1 MTSRAK
7 KTIKSLLRCM
17 DKFDNI
23 ANINSSEI
31 VNGGVSIRAFKS
43 ADYVLDVNVLN
54 KNAKYCTQMVCN
66 GCFHQMVL
74 ETRKASCVLI
84 AIGCINVILS
94 KRDPNSDIIITT
106 LML

>member
-1 MTSRAK
+1 
-7 KTIKSLLRCM
+7 M

-43 ADYVLDVNVLN
+43 ADYVLDVNVMN

-66 GCFHQMVL
+66 GCFH
-74 ETRKASCVLI
+74 
-84 AIGCINVILS
+84 
-94 KRDPNSDIIITT
+94 
-106 LML
+106 